1 MHVVTRVYNNGDR
14 AILEFTTIHAMDLHL
29 GYSVSARFGCAH
41 FRDGNCVSVGYLG
54 EDRCK
59 EIEAELLS
67 GATK

>member
-59 EIEAELLS
+59 EIGAELLS